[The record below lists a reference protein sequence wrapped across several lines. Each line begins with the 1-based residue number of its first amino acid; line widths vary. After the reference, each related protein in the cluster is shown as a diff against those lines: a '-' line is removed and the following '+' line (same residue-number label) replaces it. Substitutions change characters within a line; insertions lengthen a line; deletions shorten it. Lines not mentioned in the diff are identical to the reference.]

1 MATRNQLIARTI
13 VTILL
18 AAGIAALVGG
28 CAEAPTPDVA
38 ATVAAA
44 IEATEEARPT
54 KTATEVPPTAT
65 PYPTHTPY
73 PTATPVPTYTP
84 FPTAT
89 PTPEP
94 SPTPTETP
102 TPTATP
108 TPEPATSGTTGGGAA
123 PVGGAALVAKMWQ
136 VRGWMEEYG
145 GWIDRGVR
153 GQPVNC
159 LDILRLA
166 DAIAATPGYSVS
178 DPVLQWGNDRL
189 HESIAILAVG
199 SGQMT
204 QSCRAGFES
213 DADVI
218 IITGE
223 QWTAARMSVV
233 DALRVLIGAI
243 DRLAE
248 DGY

>member
-1 MATRNQLIARTI
+1 MATRAQLIARTI

-18 AAGIAALVGG
+18 AVGIAGLVGG
-28 CAEAPTPDVA
+28 CAESPTPDVA
-38 ATVAAA
+38 ATVMAAL
-44 IEATEEARPT
+44 EATEEARPT
-54 KTATEVPPTAT
+54 NTPTEVPPTAT

-73 PTATPVPTYTP
+73 PTATPLPTYTP
-84 FPTAT
+84 C
-89 PTPEP
+89 
-94 SPTPTETP
+94 
-102 TPTATP
+102 PTATP
-108 TPEPATSGTTGGGAA
+108 TPEPAPTPTETPRPTLTPKPTASGTTGGGAA
-123 PVGGAALVAKMWQ
+123 PVGGAALVAKMRQ

-153 GQPVNC
+153 GEPVNC
-159 LDILRLA
+159 TQILQLS
-166 DAIAATPGYSVS
+166 DAIAATPGYSLS

-189 HESIAILAVG
+189 HESIAIFAVG
-199 SGQMT
+199 SEPMT
-204 QSCRAGFES
+204 QSCRAGFENE
-213 DADVI
+213 ADVI

-233 DALRVLIGAI
+233 DALKVLIGAI

>member
-1 MATRNQLIARTI
+1 MATWHHLSARTI

-18 AAGIAALVGG
+18 AVGAAALIGG
-28 CAEAPTPDVA
+28 CAQTPTPDVA
-38 ATVAAA
+38 ATVVAAL
-44 IEATEEARPT
+44 EATEEARPT
-54 KTATEVPPTAT
+54 NTPTEVPPTAT
-65 PYPTHTPY
+65 PYPTLTPY
-73 PTATPVPTYTP
+73 PTATPLPTYTP
-84 FPTAT
+84 IPTLT
-89 PTPEP
+89 PTQEP

-102 TPTATP
+102 TPTP
-108 TPEPATSGTTGGGAA
+108 QPAASGATGGGAS

-153 GQPVNC
+153 GEPVSC
-159 LDILRLA
+159 VDILQLT

-189 HESIAILAVG
+189 QESIALFAVG
-199 SGQMT
+199 SGPMT
-204 QSCRAGFES
+204 QSCRAGLENE
-213 DADVI
+213 AEVI
-218 IITGE
+218 VITGE
-223 QWTAARMSVV
+223 QWTQARMSVV
-233 DALRVLIGAI
+233 DALKVLIGAI